1 MCAAKSVP
9 RSFRNFLR
17 SSDRR
22 NDLAVL
28 TNSQLVEARTRLAHR
43 AEASVPVWAI
53 APRPCAQ
60 ENATALLIGTLL
72 GKIPADDVA
81 ALCKPILE
89 EQLADGSWG
98 GDFSKTLEIVQAL
111 SQVSRPETRPALE
124 KSVEW
129 LEKNRKALRLHPET
143 LVMLGHITGLDA
155 GTSIKKILLP
165 LLKVTASWAMRQ
177 ATPSRKL
184 AVQVLFGEAGVMSAR
199 ARRLLRNQLAD
210 GSWDGDTRTT
220 ALAMIALRHAGVNFQ
235 DSLFERGFRFL
246 RVLQQWDKDNL
257 VQSRCDVSAWMHA
270 ASVRG
275 LLLSG
280 CETHEVAAS
289 VLGLLHIQDQSGGWA
304 MGSGQRVD
312 LLTTAH
318 VLDALTIF
326 GDTPVETSWARR
338 RAAEFLISAQLPSG
352 GWSRSL
358 KSTHLTS
365 GFSFRGTIG
374 NAMCF
379 DTTIAVLASLAQSG
393 ESNASVQE
401 VVRRAVRM
409 VKKAQHPD
417 GSYSSGAMRSKI
429 WSTVMAVEALDS
441 AGGHRTEIERALDW
455 LAKQQHLLGGFGEAN
470 GLTSWHTAWGIR
482 GLSLRPHRYSQ
493 ELASA
498 RMHLLMRRDDE
509 SLLWN
514 ADAPVSDT
522 ARADLSRVDDVT
534 SFAAL
539 EAMTHMS
546 RIRATNARR
555 SRKRVSGE

>member
-1 MCAAKSVP
+1 M
-9 RSFRNFLR
+9 
-17 SSDRR
+17 
-22 NDLAVL
+22 AVL
-28 TNSQLVEARTRLAHR
+28 TNSQLVQARTRLAHR
-43 AEASVPVWAI
+43 AEASIPVWAI

-81 ALCKPILE
+81 ALCTPILE
-89 EQLADGSWG
+89 EQRGDGSWG

-124 KSVEW
+124 KAVAW
-129 LEKNRKALRLHPET
+129 LEKNRKTLRLHPET

-165 LLKVTASWAMRQ
+165 LLKVAASWAMRA
-177 ATPSRKL
+177 ATPSRRL
-184 AVQVLFGEAGVMSAR
+184 AVQVLFGEAGVLSSR
-199 ARRLLRNQLAD
+199 ARVLLRNQLAD
-210 GSWDGDTRTT
+210 GSWDGDARTT
-220 ALAMIALRHAGVNFQ
+220 ALAMIALRHAGVHSQ

-289 VLGLLHIQDQSGGWA
+289 VLSLLHMQDQSGGWA

-326 GDTPVETSWARR
+326 GDTPVETKWARR
-338 RAAEFLISAQLPSG
+338 RAVEFLLSTQLPNG
-352 GWSRSL
+352 GWSRTASRVGL
-358 KSTHLTS
+358 V
-365 GFSFRGTIG
+365 FRRGLAT
-374 NAMCF
+374 NAICF
-379 DTTIAVLASLAQSG
+379 DTTLAVLTSLAMSG
-393 ESNASVQE
+393 ESLPSLQQA
-401 VVRRAVRM
+401 VRRAVRR
-409 VKKAQHPD
+409 VRSAQHSD
-417 GSYSSGAMRSKI
+417 GSFLAGAMRSKI
-429 WSTVMAVEALDS
+429 WSTVMAVEALDA
-441 AGGHRTEIERALDW
+441 AGGHRTEIERAQEW
-455 LAKQQHLLGGFGEAN
+455 LAGQQHLLGGFGEAN

-482 GLSLRPHRYSQ
+482 GLSLRPHRFAQ

-514 ADAPVSDT
+514 AEAPVTDE

-539 EAMTHMS
+539 EAMTHMARVRES
-546 RIRATNARR
+546 GARR
-555 SRKRVSGE
+555 SRKRVSGD